1 MEDLV
6 MKKLLAIILTLALAL
21 SFGATAFADGSPVK
35 DVKTADLPAESE
47 AVKGAV
53 ATGNAK
59 IIPVENMTA
68 EQKESMDK
76 ALAEAIEDG
85 SLPVDGLAV
94 ESTEETTVTIAL
106 DANEVVYVV
115 YPDGTVVKLLA
126 KDLNKVVD
134 GRYQISVDGSCS
146 IVIAKAA

>member
-1 MEDLV
+1 

-35 DVKTADLPAESE
+35 EVKTADLPAESE
-47 AVKGAV
+47 AVKGAA

-126 KDLNKVVD
+126 KDLNKAAD

>member
-1 MEDLV
+1 

-35 DVKTADLPAESE
+35 EVKTADLPAESE

-76 ALAEAIEDG
+76 ALAEVIEDG

-126 KDLNKVVD
+126 KDLNKAAD

>member
-1 MEDLV
+1 

-35 DVKTADLPAESE
+35 EVKTADLPAESE
-47 AVKGAV
+47 AVKGAA

-106 DANEVVYVV
+106 DENEVVYVV

>member
-1 MEDLV
+1 

-35 DVKTADLPAESE
+35 EVKTADLPAESE
-47 AVKGAV
+47 AVKDAV
-53 ATGNAK
+53 ATGDAE
-59 IIPVENMTA
+59 IISIKNMTA

-76 ALAEAIEDG
+76 ALEEVTKDG
-85 SLPVDGLAV
+85 SLPTDALAV
-94 ESTEETTVTIAL
+94 ESAEETTVTIAL
-106 DANEVVYVV
+106 DENAVVYVV

-126 KDLNKVVD
+126 KDLNKAAD
-134 GRYQISVDGSCS
+134 GRYQIPVDGSCS

>member
-1 MEDLV
+1 

-35 DVKTADLPAESE
+35 EVKTADLPAESE

-59 IIPVENMTA
+59 IIPIKNMTA

-76 ALAEAIEDG
+76 ALVKVAEDG

-94 ESTEETTVTIAL
+94 ESTEKTTVTIAL

-126 KDLNKVVD
+126 KDLNKVAD
-134 GRYQISVDGSCS
+134 GRYQISVDGSCN

>member
-1 MEDLV
+1 

-35 DVKTADLPAESE
+35 EVKTADLPAESE

-126 KDLNKVVD
+126 KDLNKAAD

>member
-1 MEDLV
+1 

-21 SFGATAFADGSPVK
+21 SFGAAAFADGSPVK
-35 DVKTADLPAESE
+35 DVKTADMHAESE

-53 ATGNAK
+53 ATGKAE
-59 IIPVENMTA
+59 IISIKNMTA

-76 ALAEAIEDG
+76 ALDEVTEDG
-85 SLPVDGLAV
+85 SLPVDALAV

-106 DANEVVYVV
+106 DDNALVYVV

-126 KDLNKVVD
+126 KDLTKAAD
-134 GRYQISVDGSCS
+134 GRYQITVDGSCS

>member
-1 MEDLV
+1 

-126 KDLNKVVD
+126 KDLNKAAD

>member
-1 MEDLV
+1 

-35 DVKTADLPAESE
+35 EVKTADLPAESE
-47 AVKGAV
+47 AVKGAA

-59 IIPVENMTA
+59 IIPIENLTA

-94 ESTEETTVTIAL
+94 ESTEKTTVTIAL

-126 KDLNKVVD
+126 KDLNKVAD
-134 GRYQISVDGSCS
+134 GRYQISVDGSCN
-146 IVIAKAA
+146 IVIARAA